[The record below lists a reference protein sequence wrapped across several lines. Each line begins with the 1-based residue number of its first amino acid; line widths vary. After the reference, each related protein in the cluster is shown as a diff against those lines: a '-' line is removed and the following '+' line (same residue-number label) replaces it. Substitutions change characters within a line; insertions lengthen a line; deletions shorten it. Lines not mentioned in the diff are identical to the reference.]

1 MHEWKIYEPQFY
13 KWYLFSPF
21 LTKAKTSLR
30 FECFSQFGRD
40 HVYRRKWY
48 YRIFVDKISGK
59 NLLSRWPFRKWKG
72 NNTEKTKKVTEVL
85 RGRARTIYPN
95 GDHCR
100 KFDVNPVKGSKVL
113 SGHFICAVHENQL
126 RSSSLFSALWSV
138 PVFIEVDFCQQR
150 RYHEIEQKKIF
161 PCTSS
166 DPLPCDL
173 SVYRGHLKEIYREV
187 QTLVGK
193 GRKSNLF
200 LSASELMLKTHGVCP
215 FSCIVCT

>member
-1 MHEWKIYEPQFY
+1 M
-13 KWYLFSPF
+13 
-21 LTKAKTSLR
+21 
-30 FECFSQFGRD
+30 
-40 HVYRRKWY
+40 
-48 YRIFVDKISGK
+48 
-59 NLLSRWPFRKWKG
+59 
-72 NNTEKTKKVTEVL
+72 

-126 RSSSLFSALWSV
+126 RSSSLFFRHYDRYRYLSKLISV
-138 PVFIEVDFCQQR
+138 NRGDIMKLSR
-150 RYHEIEQKKIF
+150 KKIF

-173 SVYRGHLKEIYREV
+173 SVIYREV

-215 FSCIVCT
+215 FSCIVCA

>member
-1 MHEWKIYEPQFY
+1 MI
-13 KWYLFSPF
+13 PF
-21 LTKAKTSLR
+21 LTVLDKCQYIASFWMLFSIWERPCVQKEMIKPNSKYVHITGYSWIKYQEKIYSL
-30 FECFSQFGRD
+30 GD
-40 HVYRRKWY
+40 H
-48 YRIFVDKISGK
+48 SG
-59 NLLSRWPFRKWKG
+59 NG
-72 NNTEKTKKVTEVL
+72 KVTIL
-85 RGRARTIYPN
+85 RRQKKLLKFWEDGHGQYILTETI
-95 GDHCR
+95 
-100 KFDVNPVKGSKVL
+100 VEPVKGSKVL